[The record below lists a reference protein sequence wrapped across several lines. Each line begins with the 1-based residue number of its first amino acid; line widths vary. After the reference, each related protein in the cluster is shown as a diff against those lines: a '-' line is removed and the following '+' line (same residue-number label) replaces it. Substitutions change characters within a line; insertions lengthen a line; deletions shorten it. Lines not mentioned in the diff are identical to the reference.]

1 MNHLFIKNKKD
12 TLKPKPPPSGGSSIA
27 LWEVVDHGVVSS
39 RLCGDKA
46 ATGFWWSI
54 RDYWWDCLRWCGF
67 QTIKNP
73 AGARSKGG
81 CEKIDQASALMFM
94 TVLVLTLWLSA
105 IARMVFPAAS
115 SALMASRSIERP
127 LPRPVILPAAFA
139 AS

>member
-1 MNHLFIKNKKD
+1 M
-12 TLKPKPPPSGGSSIA
+12 PSGGSCIA
-27 LWEVVDHGVVSS
+27 LWDVVDYWSVSS
-39 RLCGDKA
+39 RLCGDNA
-46 ATGFWWSI
+46 ATNFWWSI

-67 QTIKNP
+67 QAIKNP
-73 AGARSKGG
+73 AGARSKRG
-81 CEKIDQASALMFM
+81 CFGMVQASALMFM

-105 IARMVFPAAS
+105 IARMVLPAAS